1 MSTFTTIAALK
12 EGDASV
18 FKELFNEYHGKVY
31 LYVLSK
37 THSEYMAEEVTQITF
52 IKLWNY
58 RQHLNESEPVA
69 KLIFHIARA
78 TTIDLFRKEAVR
90 GKLQQQEKPTEADT
104 SNSAE
109 AVEVKE
115 LQQRIRQLVHK
126 MPPVRRKV
134 FELSR
139 YEFKSYKEIAELLSL
154 SVKTVEN
161 HMTLAIKHL
170 RNILTLLL
178 LVYLLR

>member
-1 MSTFTTIAALK
+1 MSTFSTIAALK
-12 EGDASV
+12 EGDTSV
-18 FKELFNEYHGKVY
+18 FSELFNEYHRKVY

-37 THSEYMAEEVTQITF
+37 THSQYIAEEATQITF

-58 RQHLNESEPVA
+58 RQQLNESEPVS

-78 TTIDLFRKEAVR
+78 TCIDLFRKEAAR
-90 GKLQQQEKPTEADT
+90 SRLQQKQDPPIETGT
-104 SNSAE
+104 GNVSE

-115 LQQRIRQLVHK
+115 LHRKIKDVVRN
-126 MPPVRRKV
+126 MPPVRRRV

-161 HMTLAIKHL
+161 HMALAIKHL
-170 RNILTLLL
+170 RNFLLL
-178 LVYLLR
+178 LVILYLR

>member
-1 MSTFTTIAALK
+1 MSTFHTIAALK
-12 EGDASV
+12 EGDTSI
-18 FKELFNEYHGKVY
+18 FSEIFNEYHRKVY

-37 THSEYMAEEVTQITF
+37 THSEYIAEEVTQITF

-58 RQHLNESEPVA
+58 RQNLDESEPVS
-69 KLIFHIARA
+69 KLIFHIAR
-78 TTIDLFRKEAVR
+78 TTCIDVFRKEAVR
-90 GKLQQQEKPTEADT
+90 GRVLKQENPTETGT

-115 LQQRIRQLVHK
+115 LQQQIKQVVGS
-126 MPPVRRKV
+126 MPPVRRRV

-139 YEFKSYKEIAELLSL
+139 YEFKSHKEIAELLSV

-161 HMTLAIKHL
+161 HMALAIRHL
-170 RNILTLLL
+170 RNLLMLLL
-178 LVYLLR
+178 LLCL